1 MTDSY
6 KEITLEEKNEGKRFF
21 RSGIKNRFAQRLEE
35 AMAGEANLSFAQKC
49 GISEA
54 TIRKYKKGETTPNLE
69 ILESIAKVS
78 GKAIQWLIG
87 VESETVKVKTPIS
100 ENITYIEKFNV
111 IASAGGGAYI
121 DTEVVAEL
129 YPFSLEFLKRH
140 RLSHADLCII
150 EARGDSMEPTLSSGD
165 DLIIDRKEF
174 TAHKVLQGIHV
185 ISIDGELKVKRLE
198 FDLVKDGYSIISDNH
213 LYQEDFIERKDLN
226 CMRIIGEVVMIL
238 GKPPKGLPELH

>member
-1 MTDSY
+1 MSDSY
-6 KEITLEEKNEGKRFF
+6 KEKTSEEKNEKKQFF
-21 RSGIKNRFAQRLEE
+21 QNDIKNRFAQRLEE

-54 TIRKYKKGETTPNLE
+54 TIRKYKKAETTPNLE

-78 GKAIQWLIG
+78 GKTIQWLLG
-87 VESETVKVKTPIS
+87 VEDKPEEPKHINLGT
-100 ENITYIEKFNV
+100 NITHIEKFNV

-129 YPFSLEFLKRH
+129 YPFSIEFLKRH

-165 DLIIDRKEF
+165 DLLIDRKEF
-174 TAHKVLQGIHV
+174 TPHKVLQGIHV

-198 FDLVKDGYSIISDNH
+198 FDLVKDGYRIISDNA
-213 LYQEDFIERKDLN
+213 LYEEDFIERKDLN
-226 CMRIIGEVVMIL
+226 RMRVIGEVMMVM
-238 GKPPKGLPELH
+238 GKPSKV